1 MHKEIKSFLPF
12 GIGFIVICIM
22 MEMILPNRWLVSLLY
37 TLCIFV
43 WVFAIIFFRNPART
57 IFSREENI
65 IYAPADGKLVVYEKT
80 KVDEYLDEE
89 MIQLS
94 IFMSPLN
101 VHVNRTPVSGI
112 IEYVKYHPGKFLPAW
127 NPKASTDNERSTL
140 VIKSDFGPKIL
151 IRQIAGAL
159 ARRVVT
165 YVKKDDQVVQ
175 GEDFG
180 FIRIGSRVDVFL
192 PIDAEIFVSLDEKII
207 GNRTILARLIK

>member
-1 MHKEIKSFLPF
+1 MHKEIKSFIPF
-12 GIGFIVICIM
+12 GLGFIVICIM
-22 MEMILPNRWLVSLLY
+22 MEMILPNRWLISALY
-37 TLCIFV
+37 TLCILT
-43 WVFAIIFFRNPART
+43 WVFALIFFRNPPRT
-57 IFSREENI
+57 IFQREDDLI
-65 IYAPADGKLVVYEKT
+65 FAPADGKLVVYEKT
-80 KVDEYLDEE
+80 TVTEHLEEE

-112 IEYVKYHPGKFLPAW
+112 VEYYKYHPGQFLPAW

-151 IRQIAGAL
+151 LRQIAGAM

-165 YVKKDDQVVQ
+165 YVKDNDQVVQ

-192 PIDAEIFVSLDEKII
+192 PTDSEILVSLNQKII
-207 GNRTILARLIK
+207 GNRTVLARLKK